1 MSQFNS
7 PRLEDSSELTLLLAS
22 GVQMSSMLPIAQTL
36 TAVCVS
42 HETMMPVHCAAKV
55 TRGGIFWI
63 R

>member
-1 MSQFNS
+1 MSHTQEF
-7 PRLEDSSELTLLLAS
+7 PKLTLLLAFE
-22 GVQMSSMLPIAQTL
+22 VQMSLTLPIAQML

-63 R
+63 C